1 MSTNC
6 RQNTIVC
13 QFKFNSTFQLINGIS
28 SDFQNLLKYF
38 NSTTIVAFFKILFAL
53 LGSVFPN
60 NLVLYLKDL
69 KLLSLA
75 ISVLKLVAS
84 SFE

>member
-1 MSTNC
+1 MAFRVISKTYSNILIA
-6 RQNTIVC
+6 Q
-13 QFKFNSTFQLINGIS
+13 QLLH
-28 SDFQNLLKYF
+28 FL
-38 NSTTIVAFFKILFAL
+38 KILFAL
-53 LGSVFPN
+53 SASVFPN

-75 ISVLKLVAS
+75 ISALKLAAS